1 MDAGTHQISL
11 ARVFVSYNL
20 TSLLLQQRVRVGKS
34 GLMESEGSNCESSKI
49 DSTRGEDFENHEEVK
64 DRARKADNTEKT
76 ETTKEISC
84 QTDFDDILHQHVER
98 FEDEMQLERD
108 EMEKELF
115 EVKSNLEIK
124 LRNEYNE
131 VIKAKDELI
140 RVLTEE
146 KDFFWSELRDL
157 RKSFD
162 LFTRHVHRDALQ
174 HLGQCGYE
182 KELGTKPRVTG
193 KGATE
198 GKNGC
203 HDNTILDGGELLTVL
218 RKQEEVLLRS
228 FEREKAEMTQ
238 RFERE
243 KLAVRKLVEDECQAR
258 YAYERAYLL
267 HSIDGL
273 KEGLDSL
280 RIQKDELAKIFE
292 GEKNALE
299 LGYKRKE
306 DELRQNLKLEL
317 QRKIIHAQKP
327 WTQTKI

>member
-1 MDAGTHQISL
+1 
-11 ARVFVSYNL
+11 
-20 TSLLLQQRVRVGKS
+20 
-34 GLMESEGSNCESSKI
+34 MESKGGNGVSSKN
-49 DSTRGEDFENHEEVK
+49 DSTDEVVGFLK
-64 DRARKADNTEKT
+64 NQQEVDSSDKKAGDVEKR
-76 ETTKEISC
+76 EAAKEISC
-84 QTDFDDILHQHVER
+84 QTEFNDIFRQQLED
-98 FEDEMQLERD
+98 FEDELQLERD
-108 EMEKELF
+108 ELEKEF
-115 EVKSNLEIK
+115 IEEKSHLESK

-131 VIKAKDELI
+131 IIKAKDELI

-162 LFTRHVHRDALQ
+162 LFTRHVHRDSLQ
-174 HLGQCGYE
+174 HMSQCGYE

-193 KGATE
+193 NGVAE
-198 GKNGC
+198 VKNGF
-203 HDNTILDGGELLTVL
+203 DENTFLDCGELMIML

-243 KLAVRKLVEDECQAR
+243 KLAVRKLVEEECQAR

-267 HSIDGL
+267 QSIEGL

-327 WTQTKI
+327 WTKTKI

>member
-1 MDAGTHQISL
+1 
-11 ARVFVSYNL
+11 
-20 TSLLLQQRVRVGKS
+20 
-34 GLMESEGSNCESSKI
+34 MESEGSNCETVKNGS
-49 DSTRGEDFENHEEVK
+49 RGNEDFQNHEKVN
-64 DRARKADNTEKT
+64 DSIGKATNAENVL
-76 ETTKEISC
+76 TTKESSC
-84 QTDFDDILHQHVER
+84 QTEFDDILRKNLEQE
-98 FEDEMQLERD
+98 FEDELQLERD
-108 EMEKELF
+108 EMEDEFIEEKG
-115 EVKSNLEIK
+115 NLETK

-131 VIKAKDELI
+131 IIKAKDELI

-174 HLGQCGYE
+174 QLGQCRYG

-193 KGATE
+193 SGVVD

-203 HDNTILDGGELLTVL
+203 HDNAFLDCGELLTVL

-243 KLAVRKLVEDECQAR
+243 KTAVRNLVEEECQAR

-267 HSIDGL
+267 QSVEGL
-273 KEGLDSL
+273 KEGLDTL

-299 LGYKRKE
+299 LSYKRKE

-327 WTQTKI
+327 WTKTKI

>member
-1 MDAGTHQISL
+1 
-11 ARVFVSYNL
+11 
-20 TSLLLQQRVRVGKS
+20 
-34 GLMESEGSNCESSKI
+34 MEREESNCKSSEK
-49 DSTRGEDFENHEEVK
+49 DSTGVEDFQNHQEVK
-64 DRARKADNTEKT
+64 SSDEKAANVEKV
-76 ETTKEISC
+76 EATKEISC
-84 QTDFDDILHQHVER
+84 QTEFDDIFRQQLEE
-98 FEDEMQLERD
+98 FEDEFQLERE
-108 EMEKELF
+108 EMEKEF
-115 EVKSNLEIK
+115 IEEKSKLEIN

-131 VIKAKDELI
+131 IIKAKDDLI

-162 LFTRHVHRDALQ
+162 LFTRHVQRM
-174 HLGQCGYE
+174 GQCGYE

-193 KGATE
+193 NGVAE
-198 GKNGC
+198 VKNGC
-203 HDNTILDGGELLTVL
+203 HVNTILDCEELMTVL
-218 RKQEEVLLRS
+218 RKQEEVLLKS

-243 KLAVRKLVEDECQAR
+243 KFAVRKLVEEECQAR

-267 HSIDGL
+267 QSIDGL

-280 RIQKDELAKIFE
+280 RFQKDELAKIFE

-299 LGYKRKE
+299 LSYKRKE

-317 QRKIIHAQKP
+317 QRKIINAQKP